1 MKMRRNDKEIQN
13 LAAIEDIIGRSCI
26 CHLALNDEG
35 TPYVLPMCFA
45 YHDGTFSFH
54 SASDGRKIAVLRNHP
69 DVCISVVAGYDIL
82 RHPKGC
88 SWSMRYES
96 VVGFG
101 RVRFIE
107 DPAEKRLTLDRI
119 LLRYAG
125 GHSFSTDYSEEIL
138 QRTLVFDVCCDL
150 LTAKVSG

>member
-1 MKMRRNDKEIQN
+1 MRRHDKEIPN
-13 LAAIEDIIGRSCI
+13 IEAIEDIIDRSCI
-26 CHLALNDEG
+26 CHLALNDNG

-45 YHDGTFSFH
+45 YHDRTFLFH
-54 SASDGRKIAVLRNHP
+54 SASDGRKIAALRSHP
-69 DVCISVVAGYDIL
+69 DICINVVAGYDVL
-82 RHPKGC
+82 RHTKSC

-107 DPAEKRLTLDRI
+107 DLAEKRITLERI
-119 LLRYAG
+119 LRRYAG
-125 GHSFSTDYSEEIL
+125 SDSFSTDYPQEIL
-138 QRTLVFDVCCDL
+138 LRTVVFDVYCDI